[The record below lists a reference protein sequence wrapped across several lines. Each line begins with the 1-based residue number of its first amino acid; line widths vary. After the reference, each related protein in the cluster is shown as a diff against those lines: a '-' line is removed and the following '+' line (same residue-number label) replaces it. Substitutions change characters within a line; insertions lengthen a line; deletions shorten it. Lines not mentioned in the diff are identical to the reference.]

1 MGRQKLIH
9 LNTTKQGEEFLSA
22 VVENAEYNEI
32 VIQHLASGE
41 GETALWTLEKINGKK
56 VPVKFPS
63 EEGVQNIVNL
73 ETERAMSAE
82 TMLAE
87 AIEGIEIVQLDE
99 SELTSNEQAA
109 YVLHVDN
116 EQKGARISIPKDNAL
131 YSVYV
136 GHIDDSLVSP
146 YDPTVVD
153 GTGDTALC
161 FIYQLSD
168 NEYKLVAVNIEDFLD
183 ENEFSD
189 GLTVNNHVVKVLI
202 DPTSESYLTVS
213 ENGVKLEGI
222 DNEFERFDT
231 KIDEEI
237 DRAMSAETALQENI
251 DAEQERAEA
260 TEQLLQDNIIVLDN
274 KLDEEIDRAIS
285 AETEIQTNIDIID
298 TKIDEEIER
307 ATDAETVL
315 RQDIDEESDRA
326 MSAETVLQEEVDSIE
341 IVQLDDLAIN
351 DRAAYALHINGEQK
365 GVRISIP
372 KDESLYSVYVGHVDD
387 TIVSP
392 SDPTVV
398 DGTGDTALC
407 FIYQL
412 SDGKYTIVTV
422 NISEFLDENEFSDGL
437 TVDNHVVKVLIDPDS
452 DQYLTVSTNGI
463 KLEGIESEFDNIN
476 EKLDDEIDIATS
488 AETAIQTNLDAEVER
503 AQEAEQTLDS
513 KIDNEIER
521 ATDTETV
528 LRQDIDELEEK
539 IDNIH
544 IHPAAD
550 VEVGQPSVLHMQVE
564 GDIDSQRF
572 TIMPKLGKIEEAT
585 EWSVGLVPSG
595 KTGLVDAWDAKQY
608 IGRQISQVESDMI
621 EYVNQEME
629 YVISAETELQE
640 EIDSIEIV
648 KLDDSEL
655 TSNEQA
661 AYALHIDG
669 ATKGARISIP
679 KDNSLYRTY
688 LGHVDDSLTS
698 STDPTVVDGTGDTA
712 LCFIYQLSDNTYEL
726 VAVNVSQFL
735 EEAEF
740 ADGLTVD
747 NHVVKVLIDPTSE
760 SYLTVSSDGV
770 KLEGIDDELNTL
782 DAKIDDEIERAIS
795 AETAIQTNVD
805 ALEQMVYEVSD
816 NLNAEIN
823 RATNAEQSIQD
834 NVVILTQTIEDVSE
848 SVANESTRATE
859 AEQLI
864 QTNVD
869 ALEQM
874 VYEVSDNLNA
884 EIDRATSA
892 ETTIQ
897 TNLNSEVER
906 ATSAETVLRESIDSI
921 EIVKIDNP
929 SELSTNEREAYLL
942 KVDNATKGARISIY
956 KDSSLYRTYL
966 GHVDDSLVSEDSPAV
981 NYGGGDEALCFIYYT
996 MEGKYQLVTINVET
1010 FLSENE
1016 FLDGL
1021 TVFQGHSIKVKIDPT
1036 SEKYNGFDLLTVST
1050 EGVKL
1055 NGVQNIVSAMVQTVD
1070 VKVEIGANSYDYLE
1084 STQVTPPN
1092 KYFKI
1097 DAKTIDI
1104 EDADS
1109 NNTGLLDAYNVKNYI
1124 DNLIID
1130 CGTY

>member
-222 DNEFERFDT
+222 DNEFERLDT

-315 RQDIDEESDRA
+315 RQDIDEEIDRA

-365 GVRISIP
+365 GVRIRIP

-387 TIVSP
+387 YIVGP
-392 SDPTVV
+392 YDPTPVY
-398 DGTGDTALC
+398 GTGDTALC

-412 SDGKYTIVTV
+412 SNGKYTIVTI
-422 NISEFLDENEFSDGL
+422 NLSAFLEENEFADGL

-463 KLEGIESEFDNIN
+463 KLDGIESEFERINNWINVEVDDIWNEIDNIN
-476 EKLDDEIDIATS
+476 EKLDDEIDRATS

-503 AQEAEQTLDS
+503 AQEAEQILDS

-608 IGRQISQVESDMI
+608 IGSQISQVESDMI
-621 EYVNQEME
+621 EYVNQEIE

-655 TSNEQA
+655 TANEQA
-661 AYALHIDG
+661 AYELHIDG

-698 STDPTVVDGTGDTA
+698 ANDPTVVDGTGDTA

-740 ADGLTVD
+740 ADGLTVN

-760 SYLTVSSDGV
+760 TFLTVSSDGV
-770 KLEGIDDELNTL
+770 KLSGVQNAINTAIQALDVTDDTAQAGQYVAAIQETDGIVAVKTRANVSEAVLNNYAKGTDGSAVAATDTLNQAISKLENQISIASSAATSKVEKDANASHLTVTSATGADNSVTYTIGENDIASNSDLTAEIAARKAVDGQTGQTYVANGSTNYITGATSLNDADVKL
-782 DAKIDDEIERAIS
+782 DAAIKANNDRAIS
-795 AETAIQTNVD
+795 AENTLQSELDATQAGAGLSADGTYTANT
-805 ALEQMVYEVSD
+805 S
-816 NLNAEIN
+816 
-823 RATNAEQSIQD
+823 
-834 NVVILTQTIEDVSE
+834 SE
-848 SVANESTRATE
+848 YISG
-859 AEQLI
+859 
-864 QTNVD
+864 
-869 ALEQM
+869 
-874 VYEVSDNLNA
+874 
-884 EIDRATSA
+884 ATSLA
-892 ETTIQ
+892 DADNKLDTKLFELSGAVQTAVSGLDYTDTAVTNQWVTKVDEANGVIAPERSYISV
-897 TNLNSEVER
+897 TNL
-906 ATSAETVLRESIDSI
+906 TTDGTPDFTVGTT
-921 EIVKIDNP
+921 
-929 SELSTNEREAYLL
+929 TNEIILEA
-942 KVDNATKGARISIY
+942 G
-956 KDSSLYRTYL
+956 
-966 GHVDDSLVSEDSPAV
+966 
-981 NYGGGDEALCFIYYT
+981 
-996 MEGKYQLVTINVET
+996 T
-1010 FLSENE
+1010 F
-1016 FLDGL
+1016 
-1021 TVFQGHSIKVKIDPT
+1021 
-1036 SEKYNGFDLLTVST
+1036 
-1050 EGVKL
+1050 
-1055 NGVQNIVSAMVQTVD
+1055 
-1070 VKVEIGANSYDYLE
+1070 
-1084 STQVTPPN
+1084 
-1092 KYFKI
+1092 
-1097 DAKTIDI
+1097 
-1104 EDADS
+1104 
-1109 NNTGLLDAYNVKNYI
+1109 
-1124 DNLIID
+1124 
-1130 CGTY
+1130 